1 MMVSDSNFDVL
12 ASSVPQTKA
21 PGAKQSRG
29 ATNTLLATAIAA
41 ALPALALQAQTSP
54 PPTISPATEE
64 KTLKQVIVTETADAP
79 LGKDA
84 IRATTTSIGKGNQP
98 LRDIPQSVTVV
109 TEKLINERNLDTVKD
124 VLHNTAGVTFL
135 AAEGGEEDIRLRGF
149 SLATTGDIYLDGMR
163 DAAFY
168 DRDTF
173 NFDRLDLLRG
183 SASMLFGRGSTGGVA
198 NQVSKAPHR
207 VDDRSVSLTLGN
219 YEYRRVTADIN
230 QRVAE
235 DTAVRLTAMHTKANN
250 NGAGSSIDK
259 QGVAASIR
267 HGIGE
272 SDEFQASIFYLDNNN
287 GINYGLPWI
296 RPVAT
301 DTSAGNTIIPRLKPE
316 AYYGLASD
324 YNAGKATVAT
334 ASHIHRFANDTELKT
349 QLRQGI
355 YKRDLRAS
363 AIRFAPP
370 PGTPPATPG
379 VPSAPFAT
387 LSNLSDGTPLTRGT
401 NLKIQD
407 LDTTQVQSD
416 LSSKFAALG
425 MKHHLLAG
433 IDIARD
439 DRTVFAA
446 RGATQGGVTL
456 VKPTTTIG
464 TPNDGA
470 AVDEAT
476 RVLRVGND
484 FVARAWGVY
493 AQDSVEFA
501 PTWKFIGGLRYDN
514 LDGRYNN
521 FAIPAA
527 APEPTTK
534 TSYQQKIS
542 KLSHR
547 VGVLFQ
553 PNELQSYHFSYG
565 TSFNTSGDTYS
576 YNALSANT
584 APESSI
590 NVELGAKLES
600 ANKQLST
607 RLALFHAVKKN
618 ERNLDPDTA
627 ATRLLLSGRRHSS
640 GAEID
645 VAGRITK
652 DWEVFL
658 SYVWTPYARVDE
670 AASTATTVG
679 NRVGDR
685 PGLSPKHSGAIW
697 TTYQFAPKL
706 RFGGGVNF
714 RSRQAP
720 ADVTAPAWEAPSY
733 ATLDLFAEYKMNDRF
748 TFKGN
753 VVNATDKYYADS
765 LYRGHYVPGAGRLVQ
780 ANVVMS
786 F

>member
-1 MMVSDSNFDVL
+1 MNPIEMKQRL
-12 ASSVPQTKA
+12 IA
-21 PGAKQSRG
+21 GAV
-29 ATNTLLATAIAA
+29 ATALQTLAA
-41 ALPALALQAQTSP
+41 AGSHAQAPQPAPRPSNASDNPET
-54 PPTISPATEE
+54 
-64 KTLKQVIVTETADAP
+64 TLKPVVVKEKAEAP

-84 IRATTTSIGKGNQP
+84 VQATTTTSAKGNQP
-98 LRDIPQSVTVV
+98 LRDVPQSITVV

-124 VLHNTAGVTFL
+124 VLHNTAGVTFQ

-173 NFDRLDLLRG
+173 NLDRLDLLRG

-207 VDDRSVSLTLGN
+207 LDERSLSLTLGS
-219 YEYRRVTADIN
+219 YAYRRVTADIN

-235 DTAVRLTAMHTKANN
+235 DTAVRVTAMHTKADN

-259 QGVAASIR
+259 QGIAAAIR

-272 SDEFQASIFYLDNNN
+272 RDEFQASVFYLDNNN

-296 RPVAT
+296 RPTAAA
-301 DTSAGNTIIPRLKPE
+301 TSAGNTIIPGLDPQ

-334 ASHIHRFANDTELKT
+334 LSHIHRFGSDTEVKT
-349 QLRQGI
+349 QLRQGA

-379 VPSAPFAT
+379 VPQPPFAT
-387 LSNLSDGTPLTRGT
+387 LANLAGTTGLTRGT

-407 LDTTQVQSD
+407 LDTTQLQSD
-416 LSSKFAALG
+416 LSSKFAAFG

-433 IDIARD
+433 FDFARD

-446 RGATQGGVTL
+446 RSAAQGGVTL
-456 VKPTTTIG
+456 AKPTTAIG
-464 TPNDGA
+464 TPDDGA
-470 AVDEAT
+470 SVDEAT

-484 FVARAWGVY
+484 FVAKAWGAY
-493 AQDSVEFA
+493 AQDTVEFA
-501 PTWKFIGGLRYDN
+501 SAWKFVGGLRYDN

-521 FAIPAA
+521 YAIPTAA
-527 APEPTTK
+527 AEPTTT
-534 TSYQQKIS
+534 TSYRQKIS
-542 KLSHR
+542 KFSHR
-547 VGVLFQ
+547 VGLLFQ
-553 PNELQSYHFSYG
+553 PSELQSYHFSYG
-565 TSFNTSGDTYS
+565 SSFNTSGDTYS

-584 APESSI
+584 PPESSV
-590 NVELGAKLES
+590 NFELGARLES

-607 RLALFHAVKKN
+607 RVALFHAVKKN

-645 VAGRITK
+645 IAGRIEK

-658 SYVWTPYARVDE
+658 SYVWTPNARVDE
-670 AASTATTVG
+670 AASTVTTVG

-697 TTYQFAPKL
+697 TTYQLTPKL
-706 RFGGGVNF
+706 RLGGGVNF

-720 ADVTAPAWEAPSY
+720 ADVTAPSWEAPSY
-733 ATLDLFAEYKMNDRF
+733 ATLDLFSEYKFDDRF
-748 TFKGN
+748 TLKAN
-753 VVNATDKYYADS
+753 VVNATNKYYADA
-765 LYRGHYVPGAGRLVQ
+765 LYRGHYVPGAGRLLQ
-780 ANVVMS
+780 LNLNMG

>member
-1 MMVSDSNFDVL
+1 MTSNARFATKHTFVSI
-12 ASSVPQTKA
+12 
-21 PGAKQSRG
+21 
-29 ATNTLLATAIAA
+29 ATAIAA
-41 ALPALALQAQTSP
+41 TFPVVAVHAQTAP
-54 PPTISPATEE
+54 PAPAAEE

-84 IRATTTSIGKGNQP
+84 IRATTSTIGKGNQP
-98 LRDIPQSVTVV
+98 LRDIPQSVTVI

-124 VLHNTAGVTFL
+124 VLHNTAGVTFQ

-149 SLATTGDIYLDGMR
+149 SLASTGDIYLDGMR

-173 NFDRLDLLRG
+173 NLDRLDLLRG

-207 VDDRSVSLTLGN
+207 VDDRSVSLTVGN
-219 YEYRRVTADIN
+219 YDYRRVTADIN
-230 QRVAE
+230 QRIAE
-235 DTAVRLTAMHTKANN
+235 NTAVRIAAMHTKADN
-250 NGAGSSIDK
+250 NGAGSSLDK

-267 HGIGE
+267 HGMGE
-272 SDEFQASIFYLDNNN
+272 RNEFQASLFYLDNNN

-296 RPVAT
+296 RSTPT
-301 DTSAGNTIIPRLKPE
+301 STSASNAIIPGLEPDT
-316 AYYGLASD
+316 YYGLASD
-324 YNAGKATVAT
+324 YNAGQATIAT
-334 ASHIHRFANDTELKT
+334 MSHIYRFAKDNEIKT
-349 QLRQGI
+349 QVRQGT

-370 PGTPPATPG
+370 PGLPPATPG
-379 VPSAPFAT
+379 VPPPPYAT
-387 LSNLSDGTPLTRGT
+387 LVDVSNLTGFTRGT

-416 LSSKFAALG
+416 LSSKFSALG
-425 MKHHLLAG
+425 MKHHLLVG
-433 IDIARD
+433 VDVARD

-446 RGATQGGVTL
+446 RSAAQGGVTL
-456 VKPTTTIG
+456 VKQTTTIG
-464 TPNDGA
+464 ASDDGA
-470 AVDEAT
+470 SVNEGI

-484 FVARAWGVY
+484 FVAKAWGMY
-493 AQDSVEFA
+493 AQDTIEFA
-501 PTWKFIGGLRYDN
+501 PRWKFIGGLRYDN
-514 LDGRYNN
+514 LDGRYSTY
-521 FAIPAA
+521 AIPAA
-527 APEPTTK
+527 AAEPTTT
-534 TSYQQKIS
+534 TSYRQKIS
-542 KLSHR
+542 EFSHR
-547 VGVLFQ
+547 VGLLFQ
-553 PNELQSYHFSYG
+553 PSELQSYHFSYG

-576 YNALSANT
+576 YNAQSANT
-584 APESSI
+584 PPES
-590 NVELGAKLES
+590 NVNFELGAKLES

-640 GAEID
+640 GVELDI
-645 VAGRITK
+645 AGRISK

-670 AASTATTVG
+670 AASTATLVG

-685 PGLSPKHSGAIW
+685 PGLNPKHSGAIW
-697 TTYQFAPKL
+697 TTYQFTPKL

-714 RSRQAP
+714 RSGQAP

-748 TFKGN
+748 AFKGN
-753 VVNATDKYYADS
+753 VINATDKYYADA
-765 LYRGHYVPGAGRLVQ
+765 LYRGHYVPGAGRLLQ
-780 ANVVMS
+780 ANVTMS

>member
-1 MMVSDSNFDVL
+1 MTLFAAPQSNAHTSLPSVWSKKGSPVRHRL
-12 ASSVPQTKA
+12 A
-21 PGAKQSRG
+21 AKHL
-29 ATNTLLATAIAA
+29 LLATAITA
-41 ALPALALQAQTSP
+41 ALPVMAQTA
-54 PPTISPATEE
+54 PATPAPEE
-64 KTLKQVIVTETADAP
+64 KTLKRVVVTETADAP

-84 IRATTTSIGKGNQP
+84 IRATTTTIGKGDQP
-98 LRDIPQSVTVV
+98 LRDIPQSITVV

-124 VLHNTAGVTFL
+124 VLHNTAGVTFQ

-173 NFDRLDLLRG
+173 NLDRLDLLRG

-198 NQVSKAPHR
+198 NQVSKIPHR
-207 VDDRSVSLTLGN
+207 VLDRSVSLTIGN
-219 YEYRRVTADIN
+219 FDYGRVTADIN
-230 QRVAE
+230 QPFAETSALRV
-235 DTAVRLTAMHTKANN
+235 TAMHTKADN

-259 QGVAASIR
+259 QGVAASLR
-267 HGIGE
+267 VGIGE
-272 SDEFQASIFYLDNNN
+272 RDEFLANLYHLNNNN

-296 RPVAT
+296 RPNPAA
-301 DTSAGNTIIPRLKPE
+301 TSAANTIIPGLDPE
-316 AYYGLASD
+316 AYYGLSSD
-324 YNAGKATVAT
+324 YNAGKATIAT
-334 ASHIHRFANDTELKT
+334 LSHTHRFSDQMELKT
-349 QLRQGI
+349 QLRQGA
-355 YKRDLRAS
+355 YERDLRAS

-379 VPSAPFAT
+379 TPPSPFAT
-387 LSNLSDGTPLTRGT
+387 LVNLSEATGFTRGT

-416 LSSKFAALG
+416 LSSKFAAFG

-433 IDIARD
+433 FDFARD
-439 DRTVFAA
+439 ARTVFAA
-446 RGATQGGVTL
+446 RNAEQGGVTL
-456 VKPTTTIG
+456 VKPITTVG

-470 AVDEAT
+470 AVDEAS

-484 FVARAWGVY
+484 FIARAWSLY
-493 AQDSVEFA
+493 TQNTVEFA
-501 PTWKFIGGLRYDN
+501 PAWKFIGGLRYDN
-514 LDGRYNN
+514 LDGQYKA
-521 FAIPAA
+521 FTIPAA
-527 APEPTTK
+527 APEPTTT

-547 VGVLFQ
+547 VGLLFQ
-553 PNELQSYHFSYG
+553 PTDSQSYYFSYG

-584 APESSI
+584 PPESSA
-590 NVELGAKLES
+590 NFELGAKLES

-607 RLALFHAVKKN
+607 RLALFHSVKKN
-618 ERNLDPDTA
+618 ERNIDPDTA

-640 GAEID
+640 GFEID
-645 VAGRITK
+645 VAGRMHK
-652 DWEVFL
+652 DWEVFF
-658 SYVWTPYARVDE
+658 SYVWMPYARVDE
-670 AASTATTVG
+670 AASTATLVG

-697 TTYQFAPKL
+697 TTYQFNSKL

-733 ATLDLFAEYKMNDRF
+733 ATLDLFAEYKLNDRF
-748 TFKGN
+748 SFKGN
-753 VVNATDKYYADS
+753 IVNATNKYYADA
-765 LYRGHYVPGAGRLVQ
+765 LYRGHYVPGAGRLLQ
-780 ANVVMS
+780 ANATLS